1 MKVFTEKG
9 IAVEIDEEDL
19 ELFEKYTWYVSP
31 KGYLMRNTS
40 YRKDGK
46 ICGKALFFHREVII
60 AHGGD
65 LKDGYVDHKDRN
77 KLNNQKENLRYP
89 VTKAENMRNREQQK
103 NNLYGYKGIYFHKNR
118 RCPWAA
124 RIACD
129 GKQIFIG
136 WYLTPEEAALA
147 YNEAAKKYFGEFA
160 YLNEVAEIPKVAV
173 PHQTARSDNTSG
185 YKGVSRNNNKTG
197 KFWTAKITYNK
208 KTHSLGNFETP
219 EEAALAYNKK
229 SIELFGDKAFINVI
243 PEEKTA

>member
-19 ELFEKYTWYVSP
+19 ELFEKYTWNIHTG
-31 KGYLMRNTS
+31 GYLARYTS
-40 YRKDGK
+40 YRKNGK
-46 ICGKALFFHREVII
+46 IYGKALFFHREVII

-65 LKDGYVDHKDRN
+65 LKGGYVDHKDRN

-89 VTKAENMRNREQQK
+89 VTKAENMRNREKQT
-103 NNLYGYKGIYFHKNR
+103 NNTSGYKGVYFHKNR
-118 RCPWAA
+118 RCPWGASI
-124 RIACD
+124 RHE
-129 GKQIFIG
+129 GKDIFIG

-147 YNEAAKKYFGEFA
+147 YNEAANKYFGEFA
-160 YLNEVAEIPKVAV
+160 YLNEVTEIPEVTA

-197 KFWTAKITYNK
+197 KFWTAKITHNK

-243 PEEKTA
+243 PEQKTA